1 MFWRFGEAL
10 KSASKANRINRQE
23 QTQLIGSSKSLVLF
37 EIFSSPF
44 HLQDTKNE
52 NKHSNH
58 HSYLGGESMSLSI
71 FSMCSY
77 ISFNTHHAVAYR
89 KDLGSLHSRTLPA
102 HLLAPSSWPP
112 IPDLSLEVHLKL
124 SLLLGVFPC
133 CSKTELKCPVAREHI
148 FVHKVWIIL
157 DNCILSCNCKLF
169 RNTMSKLCPFIAH
182 GAQVQ

>member
-1 MFWRFGEAL
+1 MVVQSRWCYL
-10 KSASKANRINRQE
+10 KF
-23 QTQLIGSSKSLVLF
+23 LVVLF
-37 EIFSSPF
+37 IFKTPKMKTSIQTTT
-44 HLQDTKNE
+44 LIW
-52 NKHSNH
+52 
-58 HSYLGGESMSLSI
+58 GGVSMSLSI

-89 KDLGSLHSRTLPA
+89 KDLGSLHSRTLPE

-157 DNCILSCNCKLF
+157 DNCILSSNCKLF

-182 GAQVQ
+182 GAPGTVKYRVSTPVDGGTFKPKLA